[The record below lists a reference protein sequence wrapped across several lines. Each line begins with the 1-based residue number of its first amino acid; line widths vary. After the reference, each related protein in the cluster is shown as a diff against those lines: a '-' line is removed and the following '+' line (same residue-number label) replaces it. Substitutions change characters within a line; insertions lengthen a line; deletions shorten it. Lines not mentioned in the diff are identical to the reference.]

1 MTLLI
6 GQDNPSALT
15 PLDIRKGNPQEPF
28 AVRTV
33 LGWTLNGPLVESDQ
47 SLAAC
52 NFIRSETEADVALSQ
67 QVERFWKLDV
77 LPTSSETQTRWSQ
90 DNKKAVGIW
99 ENSASLV
106 NGHYQLDIPFKNSRP
121 ELPNNRNLANM
132 RLSRLRKRLASNPE
146 LLSSYRAEMDALLKK
161 GSAERVTLDMTPSV
175 CEWYLPH
182 HNVVNP
188 RKPERFRI
196 VFDLPLSTAE
206 LH

>member
-90 DNKKAVGIW
+90 GDKKAVGIW
-99 ENSASLV
+99 ESSVRLE

-121 ELPNNRNLANM
+121 ELPNNRNLAKK
-132 RLSRLRKRLASNPE
+132 RLSSLRKRLANNPN
-146 LLSSYRAEMDALLKK
+146 LLSSYRAEMEALL
-161 GSAERVTLDMTPSV
+161 
-175 CEWYLPH
+175 
-182 HNVVNP
+182 NVP
-188 RKPERFRI
+188 WM
-196 VFDLPLSTAE
+196 
-206 LH
+206 